1 VAIACELLVESLEY
15 AEEASAI
22 SEITRQSFDRVGG
35 MNNTFNRGGFGFGS
49 GPSLKTLFS
58 RRRIVSSWRNGGAVV
73 TGGIITV
80 CVMVWLVEIVL
91 SLLAPSVFN
100 TMLGS
105 TVFIPVYAVSRP
117 WIFLT
122 AMFLHATNLLHIL
135 FNMLTLW
142 SIGPVLEKMMGHWR
156 FLVLYVLA
164 GVGGG
169 VGMMVWSVASSG
181 GQGWITAS
189 YGASGAL
196 FGLFASVLI
205 VFRRIGAD
213 IRSMSVWIG
222 INFLMPFV
230 IKGIAWQAHVG
241 GFITGALLTW
251 LLVSGVPAL
260 RKRSFAQRM
269 WIYASAV
276 AVILV
281 GIAVLCNTQNPL
293 QSLV

>member
-1 VAIACELLVESLEY
+1 VAIACELLVESPEY
-15 AEEASAI
+15 LQIASLI
-22 SEITRQSFDRVGG
+22 SGIQLSSFDRVEG
-35 MNNTFNRGGFGFGS
+35 MNNTFNRGGFGFAS

-58 RRRIVSSWRNGGAVV
+58 RRRIASSWRNGGAVI
-73 TGGIITV
+73 TGGIIV
-80 CVMVWLVEIVL
+80 ICVLVWLVEVVL

-100 TMLGS
+100 AVLS
-105 TVFIPVYAVSRP
+105 ETVFIPVYAFSRP
-117 WIFLT
+117 WIFLS

-156 FLVLYVLA
+156 FLALYLLA
-164 GVGGG
+164 GIGGG
-169 VGMMVWSVASSG
+169 VGMMVWGVLSTND
-181 GQGWITAS
+181 QGWITAS

-205 VFRRIGAD
+205 VFRRIGVD

-269 WIYASAV
+269 WIYGSVV
-276 AVILV
+276 AALLLA
-281 GIAVLCNTQNPL
+281 IALLCNTQNPL
-293 QSLV
+293 QSLL